1 MTVKH
6 PTIAWAQRSQHIYL
20 SVEVDDMKIESLTVD
35 DDSFKIKGTKGSDV
49 YEADLQL
56 FAKLVGSERRQIATD
71 RRVELVIPKA
81 VPEWWPRLIKDKGK
95 VPWIKVDFDKWKD
108 EDDEKEEEDGGGFG
122 GMGGMEGMDFSQFGM
137 PGGAG
142 GFMNMG
148 GKGGKPDGGFN
159 MDDLDL
165 GDDDIGDG
173 DDEEPGDLEDI
184 DEGSPDKGKP
194 QEGDEKSNGS
204 PTKNQKSSPSTDAKE
219 AEKIDDSTADLS

>member
-6 PTIAWAQRSQHIYL
+6 PTITWAQRSPHIYL
-20 SVEVDDMKIESLTVD
+20 SVEVEDMKIESLTVD

-56 FAKLVGSERRQIATD
+56 FAKLNGSERRQIATD
-71 RRVELVIPKA
+71 RRVELIIPKA
-81 VPEWWPRLIKDKGK
+81 VSEWWPRLLKDKGK
-95 VPWIKVDFDKWKD
+95 VAWIKVDFDKWKD
-108 EDDEKEEEDGGGFG
+108 EDEEKDEETTGDGGFG

-148 GKGGKPDGGFN
+148 GGGGMGGMGGKPGGFN

-165 GDDDIGDG
+165 GDEEG
-173 DDEEPGDLEDI
+173 DDDEPGDLEDI
-184 DEGSPDKGKP
+184 DTGSDA
-194 QEGDEKSNGS
+194 EKTAGS
-204 PTKNQKSSPSTDAKE
+204 PTKEQKSPPPH
-219 AEKIDDSTADLS
+219 AEKNGAKDDVTTGPATSS